1 MSFFE
6 ELKRRNVIR
15 VGVAYTVAAWL
26 LLQISDLVL
35 QNIAAPAWV
44 IQVIMLLLAL
54 GFPLVVTFAWA
65 FEITPEGIKKEKDV
79 DRSQSIVSQTGRKLD
94 RMIIG
99 VLTVTIAYLLIDKLV
114 LTEPKVRARS
124 PTNRGAGIRASDEEK
139 GSDPGGRHLPKPTRR
154 SPCCPSST

>member
-26 LLQISDLVL
+26 VLQISDLVL

-54 GFPLVVTFAWA
+54 GFPLVVMFAWA

-94 RMIIG
+94 QAG
-99 VLTVTIAYLLIDKLV
+99 
-114 LTEPKVRARS
+114 ART
-124 PTNRGAGIRASDEEK
+124 PTSRGAGFGAGRRTK
-139 GSDPGGRHLPKPTRR
+139 NTGGGTR
-154 SPCCPSST
+154 